1 MKVAEDLSYVVLLR
15 KKFSYLESIPGV
27 LLPHPSSSAF
37 PASAAPE
44 IWAAPPPP
52 PMDQFYD
59 AHLNQQVRILPS
71 MSSLEALLSKLPS
84 VSPGPSGPASPSC
97 YEMPELAAPGV
108 AVPGL
113 MMGMERVVVAKEE
126 EIEEEEDEEEVY
138 GHERSTELRGE
149 SSGSMH
155 YYVNVGNS
163 RPGESG
169 F

>member
-1 MKVAEDLSYVVLLR
+1 MKVLEDLSYVVLLR

-37 PASAAPE
+37 PVSAAPDN
-44 IWAAPPPP
+44 WSAPPP

-59 AHLNQQVRILPS
+59 GHLNQQVRILPS

-108 AVPGL
+108 AAPGL
-113 MMGMERVVVAKEE
+113 MMGMERVVAAKEE
-126 EIEEEEDEEEVY
+126 EIEEEEEDEEEGY
-138 GHERSTELRGE
+138 GHERSMELGGE

-163 RPGESG
+163 RPSESG